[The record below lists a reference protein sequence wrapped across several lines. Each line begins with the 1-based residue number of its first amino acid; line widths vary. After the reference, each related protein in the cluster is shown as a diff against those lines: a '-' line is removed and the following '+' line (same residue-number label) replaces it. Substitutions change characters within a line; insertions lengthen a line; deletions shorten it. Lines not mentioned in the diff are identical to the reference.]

1 MLFVRGECNAG
12 NCIASY
18 CPGRNLRR
26 VFFTGDQD
34 KLYLPPASYTNYK
47 GAVTVWYQN
56 PYRWVDKTREASPD
70 AVES

>member
-12 NCIASY
+12 NCIHRTVPVVT
-18 CPGRNLRR
+18 C
-26 VFFTGDQD
+26 VVDFFTGDQD

-56 PYRWVDKTREASPD
+56 PYRWVDKTREASTD